1 MTDRY
6 LLKHHPDLA
15 LGLEHRSLR
24 EIVKQAQ
31 GTKTMTAKHT
41 PAPITRDYIGEV
53 FTDALA
59 GEVPNLATVHR
70 AIYQSKSEAAERAEL
85 RTDRDGWHQQAMI
98 YMEERDRLRAINAD
112 LRAALE
118 NIIDFCDDPSGSL
131 SEESLGLGLAR
142 LLPKARA
149 AIARANQDSLAINS
163 PALAE
168 QPEAQANAASWPGKK
183 AKAKE
188 QGT

>member
-1 MTDRY
+1 MT
-6 LLKHHPDLA
+6 
-15 LGLEHRSLR
+15 
-24 EIVKQAQ
+24 
-31 GTKTMTAKHT
+31 TKHT
-41 PAPITRDYIGEV
+41 PGPITRDYIGEV
-53 FTDALA
+53 FSDALA

-118 NIIDFCDDPSGSL
+118 IVL
-131 SEESLGLGLAR
+131 LAMKGAR
-142 LLPKARA
+142 SDLTPLQRVDLVASTARA
-149 AIARANQDSLAINS
+149 AIARAQDSVAINS

-168 QPEAQANAASWPGKK
+168 QPESKSNAASWPGKK
-183 AKAKE
+183 ARAKE